1 MDLMNWKTLLEP
13 TELEPTRAARAYIRK
28 GQEIL
33 LEAHRDGAGG
43 NEIVSAYT
51 CMMDHLIATLFES
64 ASRDYVN
71 RYPSL
76 NATVFCSHM
85 GH

>member
-51 CMMDHLIATLFES
+51 CMMDHRTENEYQS
-64 ASRDYVN
+64 W
-71 RYPSL
+71 PS
-76 NATVFCSHM
+76 
-85 GH
+85 